1 MAVGDESIGF
11 GATLEIDDGGT
22 GAASGA
28 YTEVPM
34 ITSLGVPAR
43 TTGIAESKRL
53 DLPQAV
59 IKKIATLKDGG
70 EFSIKQQ
77 FTNAQFARLEVI
89 REARQTNNFKITIP
103 DDDGDTEIIVPGIIT
118 ANKTDAL
125 EADKITEFET
135 MVTVAG
141 ASE

>member
-11 GATLEIDDGGT
+11 GGTCEIDDAGNGS
-22 GAASGA
+22 ASGS
-28 YTEVPM
+28 YVEVPM
-34 ITSLGVPAR
+34 ITSLGVPSQ
-43 TTGIAESKRL
+43 TTGIVESKRL

-59 IKKIATLKDGG
+59 IKKIAALKDGG

-77 FTNAQFARLEVI
+77 FTHAQFARLEVI
-89 REARQTNNFKITIP
+89 RSARQTNNFRITIP
-103 DDDGDTEIIVPGIIT
+103 DDDGDTEITVPGIIT
-118 ANKTDAL
+118 ANKTDPL

-141 ASE
+141 A